1 MNKYDKWK
9 SNFIE
14 LKVNKDNEKEIE
26 KLCHISIDMLNEETK
41 IIRIYKDS
49 LGGYIEK
56 LKNNNYLLL
65 IDRSYF
71 EDSNV
76 EKLEKMLY
84 QFYKD
89 ENLLEYIEQYKSNSG
104 CELEDVTDEFY
115 DEKGNLKRIKKI
127 IIVA

>member
-1 MNKYDKWK
+1 MKKFDKWR

-14 LKVNKDNEKEIE
+14 LEKTKENLKEIE
-26 KLCHISIDMLNEETK
+26 KLCHISRDMFNEETK
-41 IIRIYKDS
+41 IIRIYKDN

-65 IDRSYF
+65 IDRSYY

-89 ENLLEYIEQYKSNSG
+89 ENLLEYIK
-104 CELEDVTDEFY
+104 
-115 DEKGNLKRIKKI
+115 
-127 IIVA
+127 

>member
-1 MNKYDKWK
+1 MNKYNKWR

-14 LKVNKDNEKEIE
+14 LENTKKNSKEIE
-26 KLCHISIDMLNEETK
+26 TLCSISLDMLNEETK
-41 IIRIYKDS
+41 LIRIYKDN

-71 EDSNV
+71 EDSNI

-115 DEKGNLKRIKKI
+115 DEKGELKQ
-127 IIVA
+127 

>member
-1 MNKYDKWK
+1 MNKYNKWK

-14 LKVNKDNEKEIE
+14 LEINKDNEKEIE

-41 IIRIYKDS
+41 IIRIYKDN

-89 ENLLEYIEQYKSNSG
+89 ENLLEYIEQYNSNSG

-115 DEKGNLKRIKKI
+115 NEKGELKQ
-127 IIVA
+127 

>member
-1 MNKYDKWK
+1 MNKYNKWR

-14 LKVNKDNEKEIE
+14 LENNKKNSKEIE
-26 KLCHISIDMLNEETK
+26 TLCSISIDMLNEETK
-41 IIRIYKDS
+41 LIRISKDN

-115 DEKGNLKRIKKI
+115 DEKGNLKE
-127 IIVA
+127 

>member
-1 MNKYDKWK
+1 MNKYNKWR

-14 LKVNKDNEKEIE
+14 LENTKKNSKEIE
-26 KLCHISIDMLNEETK
+26 TLCSISINMLNEETK
-41 IIRIYKDS
+41 LIRIYKDS

-89 ENLLEYIEQYKSNSG
+89 ENLIEYIK
-104 CELEDVTDEFY
+104 
-115 DEKGNLKRIKKI
+115 
-127 IIVA
+127 

>member
-1 MNKYDKWK
+1 MNKYNKWR

-14 LKVNKDNEKEIE
+14 LEVNKDNEKEIQ

-49 LGGYIEK
+49 LYGYIEK

-71 EDSNV
+71 EDASV

-84 QFYKD
+84 RFYKD
-89 ENLLEYIEQYKSNSG
+89 ENLLEYIK
-104 CELEDVTDEFY
+104 
-115 DEKGNLKRIKKI
+115 
-127 IIVA
+127 

>member
-9 SNFIE
+9 LNFIE
-14 LKVNKDNEKEIE
+14 LEINKDNEKEIE
-26 KLCHISIDMLNEETK
+26 NLCSISIDMLNEESK
-41 IIRIYKDS
+41 IIRIYKDN

-84 QFYKD
+84 EFYKD
-89 ENLLEYIEQYKSNSG
+89 ENLLEYIK
-104 CELEDVTDEFY
+104 
-115 DEKGNLKRIKKI
+115 
-127 IIVA
+127 

>member
-1 MNKYDKWK
+1 MNKYNKWR

-14 LKVNKDNEKEIE
+14 LENNKKNSKEIE
-26 KLCHISIDMLNEETK
+26 TLCSISIDMLNEETK
-41 IIRIYKDS
+41 LIRIYKDN

-71 EDSNV
+71 EDSNI

-89 ENLLEYIEQYKSNSG
+89 ENLLEYIEQYKNNSG
-104 CELEDVTDEFY
+104 CELEDVTNEFY
-115 DEKGNLKRIKKI
+115 DEKGNLKE
-127 IIVA
+127 

>member
-1 MNKYDKWK
+1 MNKYNKWR

-14 LKVNKDNEKEIE
+14 LENNKKNSKEIE
-26 KLCHISIDMLNEETK
+26 TLCSISIDMLNEETK
-41 IIRIYKDS
+41 LIRIYKDN

-115 DEKGNLKRIKKI
+115 NEKGELKQ
-127 IIVA
+127 

>member
-1 MNKYDKWK
+1 MNKYNKWK

-14 LKVNKDNEKEIE
+14 LEINKDNEKEIE
-26 KLCHISIDMLNEETK
+26 NLCNISIDMLNQESKT
-41 IIRIYKDS
+41 IRIYKDN

-71 EDSNV
+71 EDSDV

-89 ENLLEYIEQYKSNSG
+89 ENLLEYIK
-104 CELEDVTDEFY
+104 
-115 DEKGNLKRIKKI
+115 
-127 IIVA
+127 

>member
-1 MNKYDKWK
+1 MNKYNKWR

-14 LKVNKDNEKEIE
+14 LENNKKNSKEIE
-26 KLCHISIDMLNEETK
+26 TLCSISIDMLNEETK
-41 IIRIYKDS
+41 LIRIYKDN

-71 EDSNV
+71 EDSKV

-104 CELEDVTDEFY
+104 CELEDVTNEFY
-115 DEKGNLKRIKKI
+115 DEKGNLKE
-127 IIVA
+127 

>member
-1 MNKYDKWK
+1 
-9 SNFIE
+9 
-14 LKVNKDNEKEIE
+14 
-26 KLCHISIDMLNEETK
+26 MLNEETK
-41 IIRIYKDS
+41 LIRIYKDS

-71 EDSNV
+71 EDSKV

-89 ENLLEYIEQYKSNSG
+89 ENLLEYIK
-104 CELEDVTDEFY
+104 
-115 DEKGNLKRIKKI
+115 
-127 IIVA
+127 

>member
-1 MNKYDKWK
+1 MNKYDKWR

-14 LKVNKDNEKEIE
+14 LENTKKNSKEIE
-26 KLCHISIDMLNEETK
+26 TLCSISIDMLNEETK
-41 IIRIYKDS
+41 LIRIYKDN

-115 DEKGNLKRIKKI
+115 DEKGNLKE
-127 IIVA
+127 

>member
-1 MNKYDKWK
+1 MNKYNKWR

-14 LKVNKDNEKEIE
+14 LENTKENLKEIE
-26 KLCHISIDMLNEETK
+26 KLCHISIDMFNEDTK
-41 IIRIYKDS
+41 IIRIYKDG
-49 LGGYIEK
+49 LNGYIEK

-89 ENLLEYIEQYKSNSG
+89 ENLLEYIK
-104 CELEDVTDEFY
+104 
-115 DEKGNLKRIKKI
+115 
-127 IIVA
+127 

>member
-1 MNKYDKWK
+1 MKKFDRWR

-14 LKVNKDNEKEIE
+14 LEINKDNEKKIE
-26 KLCHISIDMLNEETK
+26 NLCSISIDMLNEETK
-41 IIRIYKDS
+41 IIRIYNDN

-71 EDSNV
+71 EDLNV

-89 ENLLEYIEQYKSNSG
+89 ENLLEYIK
-104 CELEDVTDEFY
+104 
-115 DEKGNLKRIKKI
+115 
-127 IIVA
+127 

>member
-1 MNKYDKWK
+1 MNKYNKWK

-14 LKVNKDNEKEIE
+14 LEINKDNEKEIE

-41 IIRIYKDS
+41 IIRIYKDN

-104 CELEDVTDEFY
+104 CELEDVTDDFY
-115 DEKGNLKRIKKI
+115 DEKGELKQ
-127 IIVA
+127 

>member
-1 MNKYDKWK
+1 MNKYDKWR

-14 LKVNKDNEKEIE
+14 LENNKKNSKEIE
-26 KLCHISIDMLNEETK
+26 TLCSISLDMLNEETK
-41 IIRIYKDS
+41 LIRIYKDN

-71 EDSNV
+71 EDSNI

-115 DEKGNLKRIKKI
+115 DEKGELKQ
-127 IIVA
+127 

>member
-115 DEKGNLKRIKKI
+115 DEKGNLKE
-127 IIVA
+127 

>member
-1 MNKYDKWK
+1 MNKYNKWR

-14 LKVNKDNEKEIE
+14 LEVNKDNEKQIE

-41 IIRIYKDS
+41 IIRIYKDN

-71 EDSNV
+71 QDSKV

-89 ENLLEYIEQYKSNSG
+89 EDLLGYIK
-104 CELEDVTDEFY
+104 
-115 DEKGNLKRIKKI
+115 
-127 IIVA
+127 

>member
-1 MNKYDKWK
+1 MNKYNKWK

-14 LKVNKDNEKEIE
+14 LENNKKNSKEIE
-26 KLCHISIDMLNEETK
+26 TLCSISIDMLNEETK
-41 IIRIYKDS
+41 LIRIYKDN

-56 LKNNNYLLL
+56 LKNNNNLLL

-89 ENLLEYIEQYKSNSG
+89 ENLIEYIK
-104 CELEDVTDEFY
+104 
-115 DEKGNLKRIKKI
+115 
-127 IIVA
+127 

>member
-1 MNKYDKWK
+1 MNKFNKWR

-14 LKVNKDNEKEIE
+14 LDINKDNEKEIE
-26 KLCHISIDMLNEETK
+26 NLCSISIDMLNEESK
-41 IIRIYKDS
+41 IIRIYKDG
-49 LGGYIEK
+49 LNGYIEK

-84 QFYKD
+84 KFYED
-89 ENLLEYIEQYKSNSG
+89 ENLLEYIK
-104 CELEDVTDEFY
+104 
-115 DEKGNLKRIKKI
+115 
-127 IIVA
+127 

>member
-1 MNKYDKWK
+1 MNKYNKWR

-14 LKVNKDNEKEIE
+14 LEVNKDNEKEIE
-26 KLCHISIDMLNEETK
+26 KLCNISIDMLNEETK

-49 LGGYIEK
+49 LGGYIER
-56 LKNNNYLLL
+56 LKNNKYLLL

-89 ENLLEYIEQYKSNSG
+89 ENLIEYIK
-104 CELEDVTDEFY
+104 
-115 DEKGNLKRIKKI
+115 
-127 IIVA
+127 

>member
-1 MNKYDKWK
+1 MNKYDKWR

-14 LKVNKDNEKEIE
+14 LENTKENLKEIE
-26 KLCHISIDMLNEETK
+26 TLCHISIDMFNEDTK
-41 IIRIYKDS
+41 IIRIYKDG
-49 LGGYIEK
+49 LNGYIEK

-89 ENLLEYIEQYKSNSG
+89 ENLLEYIK
-104 CELEDVTDEFY
+104 
-115 DEKGNLKRIKKI
+115 
-127 IIVA
+127 

>member
-1 MNKYDKWK
+1 MNKFNKWR

-14 LKVNKDNEKEIE
+14 LDINKDNEKEIE
-26 KLCHISIDMLNEETK
+26 NLCSISIDMLNEESK
-41 IIRIYKDS
+41 IIRIYKDG
-49 LGGYIEK
+49 LNGYIEK

-84 QFYKD
+84 KFYED
-89 ENLLEYIEQYKSNSG
+89 ENLLEYIKW
-104 CELEDVTDEFY
+104 
-115 DEKGNLKRIKKI
+115 NLIKN
-127 IIVA
+127 

>member
-1 MNKYDKWK
+1 MNKYNKWR

-14 LKVNKDNEKEIE
+14 LENTKKNSKEIE
-26 KLCHISIDMLNEETK
+26 TLCSISLDMLNEETK
-41 IIRIYKDS
+41 LIRIYKDN

-115 DEKGNLKRIKKI
+115 DEKGELKQWNSIKN
-127 IIVA
+127 

>member
-1 MNKYDKWK
+1 MNKYNKWK

-41 IIRIYKDS
+41 IIRIYNDN

-56 LKNNNYLLL
+56 LKNDKYLLL

-89 ENLLEYIEQYKSNSG
+89 ENLIEYIK
-104 CELEDVTDEFY
+104 
-115 DEKGNLKRIKKI
+115 
-127 IIVA
+127 